1 MTLYIAYNGLADAT
15 TGMMAAGTSYAT
27 GAKCAIQLAAPTGQ
41 DIRLV
46 EWGVSSSATA
56 PATKTLYTL
65 AQASAATTC
74 TTAHSATT
82 IMPVGDSSKACP
94 LTFSTSTT
102 AFGVTT
108 IATNTTERQF
118 AGFLGDPTEHYEKQF
133 PLGRDYIVQAGKFC
147 QLRINTAA
155 TYTILAYIVF
165 DV

>member
-1 MTLYIAYNGLADAT
+1 MTLYIAYNCLVDAT
-15 TGMMAAGTSYAT
+15 TGVLSPTSYAS
-27 GAKCAIQLAAPTGQ
+27 GAKCAIQLAAPSGS

-56 PATKTLYTL
+56 PAAKTIYTL

-82 IMPVGDSSKACP
+82 IMPVSDSSRACP

-102 AFGVTT
+102 AFGVTA
-108 IATNTTERQF
+108 IASNTTEREFGAFQ
-118 AGFLGDPTEHYEKQF
+118 GDPTEHYEKQF
-133 PLGRDYIVQAGKFC
+133 PLGRDYIVQAGKFG
-147 QLRINTAA
+147 QLRISTAA
-155 TYTILAYIVF
+155 TYTIIAYIVF